1 MARFSLQGWPRGAL
15 ARGCPMLSTA
25 GSKQLQQTRHRTQ
38 LRSAA
43 TPAAPLG
50 KTGERGQ
57 CREKGV
63 QETTLQIPVPERDV
77 EGMLKTAELSFLS
90 LWQRAKCSR
99 YFPAVCGEG
108 CVGADTPI
116 SALQTTEDST
126 VQQVG
131 IPLKGATACGEPVLE
146 QGLARK
152 EPSAGAGAPEGNC
165 SS

>member
-1 MARFSLQGWPRGAL
+1 MARFWLQGWPLEAL

-25 GSKQLQQTRHRTQ
+25 GSKQLQQTWHRTQ

-57 CREKGV
+57 CREKRV

-77 EGMLKTAELSFLS
+77 EGMPKTAELSFLS
-90 LWQRAKCSR
+90 LWDRAKCSI
-99 YFPAVCGEG
+99 PAVCGEG
-108 CVGADTPI
+108 CVRADTPI
-116 SALQTTEDST
+116 SALQTTEDPT
-126 VQQVG
+126 LQQVG